1 MKVMSVSS
9 DDSVRDAG
17 DPDRA
22 DSSRLI
28 VTIDGPAGTGKSSVA
43 RMVATRVGLTVLD
56 TGAMYRAAAL
66 LTLRLKIDP
75 KDGVQIAEA
84 IGVHRIEMDFDVE
97 PANVLLDG
105 DDPGDEIRG
114 SEVESIV
121 SVVAAHPEVRQR
133 LVAVQRAIAT
143 SHSRL
148 VTEGRDQGSVVFP
161 DADARFFLTA
171 SSGVRAKR
179 RVNQLRAMGRGGR
192 SGVGASGDRGA
203 GPHRCRSRRRPP
215 DSTARSDR
223 DRDGLSDARRGRRSP
238 RGNRENRGGGSR
250 LGRRVVRRVSIRT
263 TRPGSAGGRGRSGGT
278 SASR

>member
-1 MKVMSVSS
+1 MKVMPVPS

-75 KDGVQIAEA
+75 KNGVQIAEA

-121 SVVAAHPEVRQR
+121 SVVAAHPEVRER
-133 LVAVQRAIAT
+133 LVAVQRAIAR

-179 RVNQLRAMGRGGR
+179 RVDQLRAMGRE
-192 SGVGASGDRGA
+192 VD
-203 GPHRCRSRRRPP
+203 P
-215 DSTARSDR
+215 DSVLQGIEAR
-223 DRDGLSDARRGRRSP
+223 DRIDAGRADGPLIRPQGAIEIETDSLTLAEVVDRLVEIVEIVEATRDS
-238 RGNRENRGGGSR
+238 GGGS
-250 LGRRVVRRVSIRT
+250 
-263 TRPGSAGGRGRSGGT
+263 
-278 SASR
+278 

>member
-1 MKVMSVSS
+1 MKVMSASS
-9 DDSVRDAG
+9 DDSVQAAG

-43 RMVATRVGLTVLD
+43 RMVATRLSLTVLD

-66 LTLRLKIDP
+66 LTIRLSIDP
-75 KDGVQIAEA
+75 KDGAEIAAA
-84 IGVHRIEMDFDVE
+84 IGVHHIEMDFDVE

-105 DDPGDEIRG
+105 RDLGDEIRG

-121 SVVAAHPEVRQR
+121 SVVAAHPEVRTR
-133 LVAVQRAIAT
+133 LVAVQREIA
-143 SHSRL
+143 SLHSRL

-179 RVNQLRAMGRGGR
+179 RVDQLRAMGRD
-192 SGVGASGDRGA
+192 VD
-203 GPHRCRSRRRPP
+203 P
-215 DSTARSDR
+215 DAVLHGIEAR
-223 DRDGLSDARRGRRSP
+223 DRIDTGRADGPLIQPDGAVEIETDSLTRDEVVDRIVEIVEATRDS
-238 RGNRENRGGGSR
+238 GGGS
-250 LGRRVVRRVSIRT
+250 
-263 TRPGSAGGRGRSGGT
+263 
-278 SASR
+278 